1 MKNKNTEQN
10 VRFVYTINRSG
21 RKVTTAYMYDDSIN
35 AIRLAKAECSKRDQ
49 FVKKIGRDVSFGR
62 LISKGG
68 SVVNYDTIGGS
79 TYGHI
84 ARYIAENVDS
94 L

>member
-1 MKNKNTEQN
+1 MKNNTTEQN
-10 VRFVYTINRSG
+10 VRFVYSTNKAG
-21 RKVTTAYMYDDSIN
+21 RKVTAAYMYDDANN
-35 AIRLAKAECSKRDQ
+35 AIRLATAQCSKRDQ

-68 SVVNYDTIGGS
+68 AVIHYDTIGGT
-79 TYGHI
+79 TYGHV
-84 ARYIAENVDS
+84 ARYIAENVDK

>member
-1 MKNKNTEQN
+1 MKNNITEQN
-10 VRFVYTINRSG
+10 VRFVYTINKSG
-21 RKVTTAYMYDDSIN
+21 RKVTTAYMYDDAIN

-68 SVVNYDTIGGS
+68 AVIPYDTIGGT
-79 TYGHI
+79 TYGHV
-84 ARYIAENVDS
+84 ARYITENVDK